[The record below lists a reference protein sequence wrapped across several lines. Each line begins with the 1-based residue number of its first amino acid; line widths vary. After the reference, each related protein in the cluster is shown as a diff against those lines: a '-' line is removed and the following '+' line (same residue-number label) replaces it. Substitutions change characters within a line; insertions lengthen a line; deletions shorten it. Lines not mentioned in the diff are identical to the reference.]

1 MHREA
6 QYESAFQIAIVFFS
20 FFWIEEIEL
29 DWRAWSS
36 LATSIFSIGKAGT
49 ENLLTFGLEDK
60 LANVS
65 LDEKLKKVAIYSPV
79 FVLTTFFRIGCLA
92 STTIAAGVGSDG
104 LSATN
109 SFRSGVSFAVP
120 LVFVVP
126 LVSLLLCKYSLQM
139 VSVGEVIEGALGEG
153 LTITL
158 WGRSGREGSR
168 RLQLSQ

>member
-1 MHREA
+1 M
-6 QYESAFQIAIVFFS
+6 
-20 FFWIEEIEL
+20 
-29 DWRAWSS
+29 
-36 LATSIFSIGKAGT
+36 
-49 ENLLTFGLEDK
+49 
-60 LANVS
+60 
-65 LDEKLKKVAIYSPV
+65 AIYSPV

-109 SFRSGVSFAVP
+109 SFRSGVSFAMP

-126 LVSLLLCKYSLQM
+126 LVILLLCKYSLQM

-153 LTITL
+153 LTITV

-168 RLQLSQ
+168 RLQLSK